1 MEDCIFCRIAAGDI
15 PAQVVYQDDDVV
27 AFRDT
32 NPQAPVH
39 VLVIPREHVPGP
51 LALGDDYAAL
61 AGKLVAAAA
70 QVARQEDIADTGYRL
85 VMNEGRQAQ
94 QSVFHVHLH
103 VLGGRAMH
111 WPPG

>member
-1 MEDCIFCRIAAGDI
+1 MI
-15 PAQVVYQDDDVV
+15 YQDEDVV
-27 AFRDT
+27 AFRDA

-39 VLVIPREHVPGP
+39 VLVIPREHVSGP
-51 LALGDDYAAL
+51 LALGDGHMVL

-70 QVARQEDIADTGYRL
+70 EVARQEGIAETGYRL